1 MERDP
6 ADVWE
11 ARRAEAWEG
20 LESLV
25 PAITRSGDTHL
36 SLGVGAHSVCHL
48 SHTDMRWEETGILH
62 SLGSR
67 QADECVLGAELP
79 RLRQPKPGSLSA
91 LGLNPNMSLNFA
103 I

>member
-62 SLGSR
+62 LSGSSAGR
-67 QADECVLGAELP
+67 RVCVGGRAPQAEA
-79 RLRQPKPGSLSA
+79 A
-91 LGLNPNMSLNFA
+91 
-103 I
+103 